1 MTALMTDEEVIQ
13 RVLDHVENGSTDLG
27 SDVWREP
34 VENYRSQARFD
45 LEMELFKRLPMVYC
59 PSAALAQPGD
69 YVARSLAGVPLLSVR
84 GDDGI
89 VRTFHNACR
98 HRGMMLAEGDGNVRG
113 GFVCPYHAWAYG
125 LDGSLKNIAGKGGFP
140 GVDVAEHGL
149 KQVATEERGGLIFVT
164 QKEPI
169 SAGALDL
176 LPDLIESDQV
186 VFEYTSF
193 TDEAN
198 WKLLLE
204 TSMEGYH
211 IKALH
216 HKSFYPFGF
225 DNLNVVE
232 TYGTNSRIVFPFK
245 RIEKLRER
253 PQTEWRAQGKLTYVN
268 QLFPNT
274 RLATLS
280 NHYLLVILEPV
291 TPSSSRWYIYRLRR
305 PDADDTPEAL
315 ERAKRD
321 AAFLKDTGVIEDRA
335 AACSIQSAM
344 AGEGNEHFIFGRF
357 ETSAVHFHQ
366 HLEAHLDEL
375 EGLLDAD
382 HFGEVPSRTDA
393 SNRLR
398 QHVNVLA

>member
-1 MTALMTDEEVIQ
+1 MSALMSDNQVIQ
-13 RVLDHVENGSTDLG
+13 RVLDHMSSKTTDLG
-27 SDVWREP
+27 GEVWREP

-45 LEMELFKRLPMVYC
+45 LEMELFKRVPMVYC
-59 PSAALAQPGD
+59 PSAALPNPGD
-69 YVARSLAGVPLLSVR
+69 YVARSLAGVPLLCVR
-84 GDDGI
+84 GDDGR

-113 GFVCPYHAWAYG
+113 GFVCGYHAWAYG
-125 LDGSLKNIAGKGGFP
+125 LDGSLKNIAGKDGFP
-140 GVDVAEHGL
+140 DIDVDAHGL
-149 KQVATEERGGLIFVT
+149 KKVHTDERAGFVFVT
-164 QKEPI
+164 QKSPI
-169 SAGALDL
+169 SDGALDQI
-176 LPDLIESDQV
+176 PDLIGSDQV

-216 HKSFYPFGF
+216 HKSFYPLGF

-253 PQTEWRAQGKLTYVN
+253 PESQWRPQGKLTYVN

-291 TPSSSRWYIYRLRR
+291 TPSLSRWVIYRLRS
-305 PDADDTPEAL
+305 PGADDTPEAL
-315 ERAKRD
+315 ERSKRD

-335 AACSIQSAM
+335 AACSIQAGM
-344 AGEGNEHFIFGRF
+344 AGDGNTHFTFGRF
-357 ETSAVHFHQ
+357 EHAAVHFHR
-366 HLEAHLDEL
+366 HLDAHLAQL
-375 EGLLDAD
+375 EEAGSA
-382 HFGEVPSRTDA
+382 GVCSVGST
-393 SNRLR
+393 
-398 QHVNVLA
+398 